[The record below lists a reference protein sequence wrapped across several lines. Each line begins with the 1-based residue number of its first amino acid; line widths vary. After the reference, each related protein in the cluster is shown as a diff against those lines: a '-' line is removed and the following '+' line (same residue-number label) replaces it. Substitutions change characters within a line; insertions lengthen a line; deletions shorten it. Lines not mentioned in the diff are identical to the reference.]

1 MNYTQMYYPG
11 KLIDVMF
18 VPQIGDP
25 KPKPIIPAYEGE
37 YEFQVFELIVFA
49 TENGM
54 FSNTLQY

>member
-1 MNYTQMYYPG
+1 MYYPG

-25 KPKPIIPAYEGE
+25 KPKPIIPAYEGD